1 MPIKPVDDYQ
11 NHTDEMLLRLVMRKD
26 VRAYEA
32 LYDRHAQL
40 VYSLVV
46 RIVRD
51 LPVAEELLQEIFWQ
65 VWQKAEQYEGSGS
78 AMAWLYRIARNRALD
93 QLRRQRARPQ
103 AMHSELEVLE
113 HSPKFVGRSA
123 ESDVEQSW
131 RRQHVLQGLDNI
143 PDDQRLCLELAYF
156 EGLSQREISERI
168 NIPLGTIKT
177 RMRSGMEKL
186 ERFLRGV
193 GYVEREERE

>member
-1 MPIKPVDDYQ
+1 MKPVDDYQ
-11 NHTDEMLLRLVMRKD
+11 NYTDEVLLRLVMRKD
-26 VRAYEA
+26 MRAYEM
-32 LYDRHAQL
+32 LYDRHAQP

-51 LPVAEELLQEIFWQ
+51 LPIAEELLQEIFWQ
-65 VWQKAEQYEGSGS
+65 VWQKAEQYEGAGS

-93 QLRRQRARPQ
+93 QLRRERARPQ
-103 AMHSELEVLE
+103 AMQSELDVLE
-113 HSPKFVGRSA
+113 HAPQFAGRSA
-123 ESDVEQSW
+123 ESEVEQRL
-131 RRQHVLQGLDNI
+131 RRQHVLQALDNI
-143 PDDQRLCLELAYF
+143 PDEQRLCLELAYF

-168 NIPLGTIKT
+168 DIPLGTIKT

-193 GYVEREERE
+193 GYVEREENE